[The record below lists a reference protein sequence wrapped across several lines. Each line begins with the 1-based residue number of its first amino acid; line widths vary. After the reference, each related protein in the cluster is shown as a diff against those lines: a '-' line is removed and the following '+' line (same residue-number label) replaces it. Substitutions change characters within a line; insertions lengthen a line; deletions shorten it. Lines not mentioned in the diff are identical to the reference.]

1 MVGVITGWD
10 ILANPFATIQAFGW
24 QVFFKAVAP
33 WNKRAFLTV
42 LEDAGLLA
50 ATAAKMPAALDR
62 CIGLELRAKRIY
74 TALARAFDDHPQ
86 VGPFFRD
93 LASQEQQ
100 HADLLRVCQAATV
113 RGGWEANLFSP
124 WEEYLSRLE
133 RQMDAAE
140 AAMGQIGSV
149 EDALRLVLEIESSEI
164 NQVFEAAFAAT
175 GAAFI
180 KRLKP
185 FRQAVEL
192 HIAHIL
198 WRLPELA
205 PSLMAATR
213 ELRARFPQVP
223 S

>member
-10 ILANPFATIQAFGW
+10 ILAHPIATIRAFGW
-24 QVFFKAVAP
+24 RVFFKAVAP
-33 WNKRAFLTV
+33 WNKRAFLSM
-42 LEDAGLLA
+42 LQDAGLLG
-50 ATAAKMPAALDR
+50 ATTAKMPAVLER

-74 TALARAFDDHPQ
+74 TLLARAFDDHPQ

-93 LASQEQQ
+93 LVFQEQE
-100 HADLLRVCQAATV
+100 HADLLKVCQAAAV
-113 RGGWEANLFSP
+113 RGNWQANLFNP
-124 WEEYLSRLE
+124 WQDYVSRLE
-133 RQMDAAE
+133 QQMDAAE
-140 AAMGQIGSV
+140 AAVGQIGSI

-164 NQVFEAAFAAT
+164 NQVFEAAAAAT
-175 GAAFI
+175 GASFI

-185 FRQAVEL
+185 FRRAMEL

-205 PSLMAATR
+205 PSLTAATR